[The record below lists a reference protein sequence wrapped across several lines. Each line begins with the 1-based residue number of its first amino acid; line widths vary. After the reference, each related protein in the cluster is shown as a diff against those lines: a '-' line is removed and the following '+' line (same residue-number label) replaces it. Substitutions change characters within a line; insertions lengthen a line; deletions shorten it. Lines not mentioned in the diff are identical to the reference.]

1 MHDIHEEQMK
11 VAVIG
16 AGPAGLTAAYQLS
29 KGIPEGKISRL
40 DVYEAGPQVGGLAKS
55 LRMWGQTVDLGPHRF
70 FSHDKKVNRLWL
82 EVAGEE
88 YKMVN
93 RQTRIYYK
101 GKFFDYPL
109 KAGNALKSLGLFEAA
124 RCMLSYLKE
133 KIIPTGDTG
142 TFESWV
148 TRRFGKRL
156 YQIFF
161 RTYSEKLWGIKC
173 TELDSDFAAQRI
185 KRLSLYE
192 AVKNA
197 LMKNKNTRH
206 KTLVDQF
213 AYPLHGT
220 GSLYEKMAY
229 NIRSNGGNILLDTP
243 VEKVLNKD
251 DNAYGIELKSGEI
264 IGYDHI
270 VSTMP
275 ISLLVTRLPQ
285 VPDDI
290 RDRALALKFRN
301 TILVYL
307 RVGDRS
313 LFPDQWLYIHS
324 SSLKMGRM
332 TNFRNW
338 IPELYGQEGESILCL
353 EYWCNFEDPE
363 WKKDDAYFTGLAGR
377 ELAYTGLAG
386 DEAIL
391 DAKVIRIPRS
401 YPVYFNHYK
410 EFIEPV
416 QKYLDGIEN
425 LHVIGR
431 YGAYKYN
438 NQDHSIFMGLLA
450 AENIIDRK
458 THNLWEINTDYDTY
472 QESSVIKETGLV
484 ETDRS

>member
-1 MHDIHEEQMK
+1 MRI
-11 VAVIG
+11 AIIG
-16 AGPAGLTAAYQLS
+16 AGPAGMAAAYQVS
-29 KGIPEGKISRL
+29 KEIRGGSVTCL
-40 DVYEAGPQVGGLAKS
+40 DVYEAAPQVGGLAKS
-55 LRMWGQTVDLGPHRF
+55 LRLWDQTVDLGPHRF
-70 FSHDKKVNRLWL
+70 FSHDKKVNQLWL
-82 EVAGEE
+82 EVAGRD
-88 YKMVN
+88 YRMVN

-101 GKFFDYPL
+101 KSFFDYPL
-109 KAGNALKSLGLFEAA
+109 KAGNALKSLGILNAA
-124 RCMLSYLKE
+124 LCMISYFKE
-133 KIIPTGDTG
+133 KVIPTRDTG

-156 YQIFF
+156 YKIFF
-161 RTYSEKLWGIKC
+161 KTYSEKLWGIKC

-197 LMKNKNTRH
+197 LLKNKKQKH

-213 AYPLHGT
+213 AYPLQGT
-220 GSLYEKMAY
+220 GSLYEKMADS
-229 NIRSNGGNILLDTP
+229 IRSSGGNILLSSP
-243 VEKVLNKD
+243 VEKVLNKEGR
-251 DNAYGIELKSGEI
+251 AHAIQMKSGEVI
-264 IGYDHI
+264 AYDHI

-290 RDRALALKFRN
+290 RDRAAALKFRN
-301 TILVYL
+301 TILVFVQ
-307 RVGDRS
+307 VGKED

-338 IPELYGQEGESILCL
+338 IPELYGQNKESILCL
-353 EYWCNFEDPE
+353 EYWCNDEDPE
-363 WKKDDAYFTGLAGR
+363 WQQDDDHYVELAR
-377 ELAYTGLAG
+377 EELAYTGLAKIE
-386 DEAIL
+386 DIL
-391 DAKVIRIPRS
+391 EGKVIRIPRS
-401 YPVYFNHYK
+401 YPVYFNRYK

-416 QKYLDGIEN
+416 QKYLDGIDN

-450 AENIIDRK
+450 AENILNKK
-458 THNLWEINTDYDTY
+458 THDLWEINTDYDTY
-472 QESSVIKETGLV
+472 QESSIIKETGLV
-484 ETDRS
+484 ETG